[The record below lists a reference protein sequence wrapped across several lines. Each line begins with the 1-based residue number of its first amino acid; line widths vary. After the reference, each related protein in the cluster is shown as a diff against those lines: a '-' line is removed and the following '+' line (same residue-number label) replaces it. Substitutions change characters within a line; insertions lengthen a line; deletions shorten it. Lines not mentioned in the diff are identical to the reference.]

1 MFWEKKNEEG
11 IDHIID
17 HTANYNGGAA
27 SEEYSSTPQT
37 KEEYIAKLFRP
48 YLYKE
53 EQILCVAGNG
63 DVEGGYGTPA
73 SEKKML
79 KALLIVVPI
88 CIAAFALGVLTSD
101 LPWDVAVIIGLVMF
115 VFLGVPAIVVIS
127 IIVWLALGG
136 VSGSANYAVT
146 NQRVLAMVQE
156 NWQEISLKEVK
167 KTAMQGR
174 IVTVTSEHGLFLGI
188 YYASDPLRLKAILD
202 EAVQKCKYD
211 IYQDQ

>member
-1 MFWEKKNEEG
+1 MFWKKKNEEE

-27 SEEYSSTPQT
+27 SEEYSSIPQT

-88 CIAAFALGVLTSD
+88 CIAAFAMGVLAGE
-101 LPWDVAVIIGLVMF
+101 LPRDMVIITVLF
-115 VFLGVPAIVVIS
+115 VFFGMPAIIVLS

-136 VSGSANYAVT
+136 LSGSANYAVT

-188 YYASDPLRLKAILD
+188 YYASDPLRVKAILD
-202 EAVQKCKYD
+202 VAVRKCKYD

>member
-1 MFWEKKNEEG
+1 MFWKKKNEEE
-11 IDHIID
+11 INHIID

-27 SEEYSSTPQT
+27 SEEYSSIPQT

-88 CIAAFALGVLTSD
+88 CIAAFALGVLAGE
-101 LPWDVAVIIGLVMF
+101 LPRDMVIITVLF
-115 VFLGVPAIVVIS
+115 VLFGMPAIIVLS

-136 VSGSANYAVT
+136 LSGSANYAVT

>member
-1 MFWEKKNEEG
+1 MFWEKKNEEE

-27 SEEYSSTPQT
+27 SEEYSSIPQT

-88 CIAAFALGVLTSD
+88 CIAAFALGVLAGE
-101 LPWDVAVIIGLVMF
+101 LPRDMVIITVLF
-115 VFLGVPAIVVIS
+115 VLFGMPAIIVLS

-136 VSGSANYAVT
+136 LSGSANYAVT